1 MTKERGY
8 LPISQRHVV
17 CSQQFDCERLTR
29 LFYLSDEMRKNPN
42 RSLSGKVIA
51 TLFYEPSTRTRL
63 SFESA
68 ALHLGAQVISTENAS
83 QFSSAIKGE
92 TIEDTVRV
100 IANYSSAI
108 VIRHNQTGAVDQAS
122 KFSPVPIINA
132 GDGSGQHPTQALLD
146 AYTIFRHFGRLDN
159 LNIQLVGDLANGRT
173 VRSLVYLLAKFPKN
187 RFFLVS
193 HPSLKIGQDIIDYL
207 KRHQVAFRQTKSLL
221 TDCDVN
227 YITRIQK
234 ERLKDPTTYERVS
247 ERYVIDK
254 AFAESLP
261 SNAIIM
267 HPLPRVNEI
276 KTEVDNCPQAKYFEQ
291 AGNGLY
297 VRMAVLHQIFD
308 DQPFLFYRGRN
319 Q

>member
-1 MTKERGY
+1 MTKEKRY
-8 LPISQRHVV
+8 LPIEKRHIIY
-17 CSQQFDCERLTR
+17 SQQFNRESLIELC
-29 LFYLSDEMRKNPN
+29 YLSDVMRHGN
-42 RSLSGKVIA
+42 RKSLNGKIIA

-68 ALHLGAQVISTENAS
+68 SLNLGAQVISTENAS

-100 IANYSSAI
+100 VGNYASAI
-108 VIRHNQTGAVDQAS
+108 VIRHNQTGAVEQAS

-146 AYTIFRHFGRLDN
+146 AYTIFRYFKRLDN
-159 LNIQLVGDLANGRT
+159 LTIQLVGDLANGRT
-173 VRSLVYLLAKFPKN
+173 VRSLIYLLAKFPKN

-193 HPSLKIGQDIIDYL
+193 HPSLKIGQDMIDYL
-207 KRHQVAFRQTKSLL
+207 RRHQVAFRQTKSLL

-234 ERLKDPTTYERVS
+234 ERLKDPSIYERVA
-247 ERYVIDK
+247 EKYVIDGN
-254 AFAESLP
+254 FVQSLP
-261 SNAIIM
+261 ASSIIM

-276 KTEVDNCPQAKYFEQ
+276 KTEVDDYSQAKYFEQ

-297 VRMAVLHQIFD
+297 VRMAILDQIFA
-308 DQPFLFYRGRN
+308 DQPFLFCLKK
-319 Q
+319 